1 VKNFKKL
8 FIASIF
14 LIVILLAACGQDDN
28 GDNGKSGK
36 NNTYNWGSAS
46 LGSQGYVIIEA
57 LASTANKHI
66 EDFRNSSISTAGAAE
81 NIVLIDQGEIQM
93 GQATSDVLYAAT
105 HGEKPFDKEV
115 EFAQVFAYGYWAL
128 PILVPANSDIQTIE
142 DLKGKRLNVGTQ
154 GGSSAIIS
162 NAVLGD
168 EGYGIIDDITLEH
181 LNYQEAADALSAGQ
195 IDASV
200 LFHMAGN
207 LVSTPFQE
215 LAQSMDLR
223 PLHFDKDILEKV
235 VEVNEGL
242 SITTALQ
249 ETFEFYTE
257 DVESPG
263 MTGMLVTSPDVD
275 EDVIYELVKT
285 LYEHEEEVRGIGPEL
300 NVFGLDYAVEG
311 LVKDYP
317 VHPGAA
323 KFYKEKGIW
332 NDDMVI
338 SGE

>member
-1 VKNFKKL
+1 MK
-8 FIASIF
+8 IMRIF
-14 LIVILLAACGQDDN
+14 VVITLITTIILSACGQDSSNNDS
-28 GDNGKSGK
+28 KESG
-36 NNTYNWGSAS
+36 NNTFTWGSAS

-57 LASTANKHI
+57 LSSTANKYI

-81 NIVLIDQGEIQM
+81 NLVLIDQGEIQM

-105 HGEKPFDKEV
+105 HGEKPFEKEI
-115 EFAQVFAYGYWAL
+115 EFAQIFAYGYWAL
-128 PILVPANSDIQTIE
+128 PILVPADSNIETIE

-154 GGSSAIIS
+154 GGSSAIIA
-162 NAVLGD
+162 NEVLG
-168 EGYGIIDDITLEH
+168 ESGYNIIDEITLEH

-223 PLHFDKDILEKV
+223 ALEFDMDILESV
-235 VEVNEGL
+235 TEHNEGL
-242 SITTALQ
+242 TITTAL
-249 ETFEFYTE
+249 EDTFEFYTK
-257 DVESPG
+257 DVEAPG
-263 MTGMLVTSPDVD
+263 MSGMLVTSPSVD
-275 EDVIYELVKT
+275 EDVVYEIVKA
-285 LYEHEEEVRGIGPEL
+285 LYENSEEVRDIGPEL

-311 LVKDYP
+311 LVKEYP

-323 KFYKEKGIW
+323 KFFKEEGLW
-332 NDDMVI
+332 EDDMIV